1 VQPIPIDLSDEE
13 LSMSIRS
20 RVTCAA
26 ALFFAALALACGSH
40 ANAADAPA
48 TKTIKA
54 GELSLTVPEAWEKQ
68 PVRSQ
73 FRKAQMKV
81 PDVAG
86 DKDETDFVVYYFDG
100 GGGGIDPNV
109 QRWVGSFLPTGRKL
123 KVTSGKSSQ
132 GDYVF
137 VDLQGTWK
145 KPIGPMV
152 QQKTEEMPNSRALS
166 VILTTKEGNYY
177 LRLTGPEK
185 TVSANADAFR
195 ATFGAD
201 AKTEKDRPL
210 ARE

>member
-1 VQPIPIDLSDEE
+1 
-13 LSMSIRS
+13 MSIRCRITS
-20 RVTCAA
+20 AAVFCLA
-26 ALFFAALALACGSH
+26 ALMLVYGLQAS
-40 ANAADAPA
+40 AADAPA

-54 GELSLTVPEAWEKQ
+54 GDLNLTVPETWEKQ

-86 DKDETDFVVYYFDG
+86 DKDETDFVVYYFEG

-109 QRWVGSFLPTGRKL
+109 QRWVGSFLPTGRKV
-123 KVTSGKSSQ
+123 KVTSGKSPQ
-132 GDYVF
+132 GEYVF

-152 QQKTEEMPNSRALS
+152 QQKTEQMPNSRALS
-166 VILTTKEGNYY
+166 VILTTKDGNYY

-195 ATFGAD
+195 AAFGAD

-210 ARE
+210 AQE